1 MRSYHM
7 LKLYNFIPHGH
18 LHQNVQVHLFFE
30 ISSLDLII
38 YLIKLG
44 NWTCEDRPPAGHGG
58 FSEEAKCP
66 TLDSVKGPCT
76 LPKSTVM
83 ETENVLKT

>member
-18 LHQNVQVHLFFE
+18 LHQIVQVHLFFE

-38 YLIKLG
+38 YLIELG
-44 NWTCEDRPPAGHGG
+44 NWTCEDRSPAGHGG
-58 FSEEAKCP
+58 FF
-66 TLDSVKGPCT
+66 
-76 LPKSTVM
+76 
-83 ETENVLKT
+83 